1 MFSAGNGLSRSAGI
15 LVWGEYH
22 MRIEFSW
29 EFKAEDLEAI
39 AAHLGKA
46 KVDDDDMRSFMR
58 TAVSDAVEDAMLEY
72 EAAINDPDTRVT
84 P

>member
-1 MFSAGNGLSRSAGI
+1 
-15 LVWGEYH
+15 